1 MGKWDNA
8 RDIKRALVETIRSV
22 VAEETKNCLRVYRAT
37 VIQPPYND
45 PNMGFV
51 CQVRLVGDQTV
62 LTIPFSSKVAF
73 MRIGDMVL
81 VATTYNSFQNAIVW
95 ETYNF
100 RDNDG

>member
-1 MGKWDNA
+1 MKDWNDA
-8 RDIKRALVETIRSV
+8 REIKRMIQSLVRDEVRNQ
-22 VAEETKNCLRVYRAT
+22 TKNCFRVYRAT
-37 VIQPPYND
+37 VIQPPFQD
-45 PNMGFV
+45 PKMGMV
-51 CQVRLVGDQTV
+51 CKVRLVGDQTV

-100 RDNDG
+100 RDND